1 MKNATMTEIKHVEN
15 SFEVLNEFEIE
26 ISLDGILVKE
36 FERGLLSDLGNGG
49 F

>member
-1 MKNATMTEIKHVEN
+1 MKNTTITEIKHFEN

-26 ISLDGILVKE
+26 ISLDEILIEE
-36 FERGLLSDLGNGG
+36 FEQGLTNDLNSN